1 MEFVIEPSCLFG
13 IVTSCIEVYPNETAG
28 FLIGDRARRKIGT
41 ETISC
46 VSLTVAYPV
55 QTAERARSHV
65 HPKMN
70 FAAYNRA
77 RNTIDSLGFV
87 LVGGYHSHPDY
98 NSAKLSKS
106 DLEWFQ
112 EEVKELKKNE
122 ISLLGEKWLE
132 IVVKINKRD
141 YSSEHYRETLLRET
155 ENTIA
160 GVVKIDV
167 NTGYSI
173 TMRGYWIDSSS
184 LSKLP
189 ANLHYAR

>member
-28 FLIGDRARRKIGT
+28 FLIGERARRKIGG
-41 ETISC
+41 EVISC
-46 VSLTVAYPV
+46 ISLTVAYPV
-55 QTAERARSHV
+55 QTAERTRSHV

-70 FAAYNRA
+70 FSAYNRT
-77 RNTIDSLGFV
+77 RNTIDSLGFE

-98 NSAKLSKS
+98 HSTKLSKS
-106 DLEWFQ
+106 DMEWFA
-112 EEVKELKKNE
+112 EEAKELKKNE
-122 ISLLGEKWLE
+122 ISLLAKKWLE
-132 IVVKINKRD
+132 IIVKINKRD
-141 YSSEHYRETLLRET
+141 YESNHYRETLLRET

-160 GVVKIDV
+160 GVVKIDS

-173 TMRGYWIDSSS
+173 VMRGYWIDSKSFVKIS
-184 LSKLP
+184 